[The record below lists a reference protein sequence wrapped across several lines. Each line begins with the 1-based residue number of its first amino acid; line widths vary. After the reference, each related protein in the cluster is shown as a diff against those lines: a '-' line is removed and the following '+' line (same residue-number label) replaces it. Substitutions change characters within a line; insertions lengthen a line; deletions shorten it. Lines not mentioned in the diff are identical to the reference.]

1 MKAGLPGIIK
11 LALIVALVSVKV
23 CAQVNKAPSLEL
35 TDLRGH
41 KVRLSDYK
49 GKVVLINFWAT
60 WCPPCR
66 TEIPELVRWQREY
79 RSGLQVIGVTYPPQ
93 TQSEVR
99 RFTRKVRLNYPVALG
114 TKATKLIF
122 TSSQTLPMTMV
133 IDSQG
138 IVRDVIEGILFK
150 EEFDQKV
157 KPLLAAVSPDTS
169 GRRRFS
175 VRQR

>member
-1 MKAGLPGIIK
+1 LKVRLPGTIK
-11 LALIVALVSVKV
+11 LALIVAFVSVKV
-23 CAQVNKAPSLEL
+23 CAQVNKAPSLQL

-49 GKVVLINFWAT
+49 AKVVLINFWAT

-79 RSGLQVIGVTYPPQ
+79 RSVQVIGVTYPPQ
-93 TQSEVR
+93 TLSEVR
-99 RFTRKVRLNYPVALG
+99 RFTRKVRVNYPVALG
-114 TKATKLIF
+114 TKATKLLF
-122 TSSQTLPMTMV
+122 TSSETLPMTVV
-133 IDSQG
+133 IDSEG

-157 KPLLAAVSPDTS
+157 KPLLAVGPPGTS
-169 GRRRFS
+169 LGRRLS
-175 VRQR
+175 ARQR

>member
-1 MKAGLPGIIK
+1 MKVRLPGTIK
-11 LALIVALVSVKV
+11 LALIVAFVSVKV

-79 RSGLQVIGVTYPPQ
+79 RSVQVIGVTYPPQ
-93 TQSEVR
+93 TLSEVR
-99 RFTRKVRLNYPVALG
+99 RFTRKVRVNYPVALG
-114 TKATKLIF
+114 TKATKLLF
-122 TSSQTLPMTMV
+122 TSSETLPMTVV
-133 IDSQG
+133 IDSEG

-150 EEFDQKV
+150 EEFDQKA
-157 KPLLAAVSPDTS
+157 KPLLAVVPSGTSSSP
-169 GRRRFS
+169 
-175 VRQR
+175 

>member
-1 MKAGLPGIIK
+1 LKVRLPGTIK
-11 LALIVALVSVKV
+11 LALIVAFVSVKV
-23 CAQVNKAPSLEL
+23 CAQVNKAPSLQL

-79 RSGLQVIGVTYPPQ
+79 RSVQVIGVTYPPQ
-93 TQSEVR
+93 TLSEVR
-99 RFTRKVRLNYPVALG
+99 RFTRKVRVNYPVALG
-114 TKATKLIF
+114 TKATKLLF
-122 TSSQTLPMTMV
+122 TSSETLPMTVV
-133 IDSQG
+133 IDSEG

-157 KPLLAAVSPDTS
+157 KPLLAVGPPGTS
-169 GRRRFS
+169 LGRRLS
-175 VRQR
+175 ARQR

>member
-1 MKAGLPGIIK
+1 MKVRLPGTIK
-11 LALIVALVSVKV
+11 LALIVAFVSVKV
-23 CAQVNKAPSLEL
+23 CAQVNKAPSLQL

-79 RSGLQVIGVTYPPQ
+79 RSVQVIGVTYPPQ
-93 TQSEVR
+93 TLSEVR
-99 RFTRKVRLNYPVALG
+99 RFTRKVRVNYPVALG
-114 TKATKLIF
+114 TKATKLLF
-122 TSSQTLPMTMV
+122 TSSETLPMTVV
-133 IDSQG
+133 IDSEG

-157 KPLLAAVSPDTS
+157 KPLLAVGPPGTS
-169 GRRRFS
+169 LGRRLS
-175 VRQR
+175 ARQR

>member
-1 MKAGLPGIIK
+1 M
-11 LALIVALVSVKV
+11 LALLLLLLSVRAF
-23 CAQVNKAPSLEL
+23 AQTAAPAPSLEL
-35 TDLRGH
+35 TDLGGRH
-41 KVRLSDYK
+41 FRLANFK
-49 GKVVLINFWAT
+49 GKVVLVNFWAT

-122 TSSQTLPMTMV
+122 TSSETLPMTVV

-150 EEFDQKV
+150 EEFHQKV
-157 KPLLAAVSPDTS
+157 KPLLAVVRPDTS
-169 GRRRFS
+169 RRRRFS
-175 VRQR
+175 AR